1 MNKIKKIILNIMMLK
16 KAIIKQIHHHKFKTK
31 IKLLGFR

>member
-1 MNKIKKIILNIMMLK
+1 MNLQNKNILNILILK

-31 IKLLGFR
+31 II